1 MARKPDRKGH
11 AAASMQQVSLR
22 QVLAILGA
30 GMVILIIVPVL
41 LGIAIQ
47 QGAVAPPQLD
57 VRLRGLHL
65 IAYTIHAP
73 DCDGYVMPC
82 PPELIAPAGQKFYVI
97 WVWTRTGQLAWA
109 DEWQTGARLLTLP
122 LRTQFMPQ

>member
-1 MARKPDRKGH
+1 MARKPDRKGY

-41 LGIAIQ
+41 LDIAIQ

-73 DCDGYVMPC
+73 DCDGHFGTNSCHNDNCKTNQNEPS
-82 PPELIAPAGQKFYVI
+82 AS
-97 WVWTRTGQLAWA
+97 
-109 DEWQTGARLLTLP
+109 LLH
-122 LRTQFMPQ
+122 RQ